1 MDIPPNLT
9 SLAKSRKKESC
20 NGFFTHQSIS
30 QFSICAFYAKWAL
43 QMFKYEHI
51 GWWNLKTFFWCLQLF
66 ERLSRK
72 TKDTQAWFEFFPK
85 VSTKLPGLFSFLDEN
100 EENLFFSKNLNQ
112 TAKTT
117 YKLSPNSKP
126 KSLKF
131 WQTLVGFIYNFWDFL
146 LSASSILE

>member
-51 GWWNLKTFFWCLQLF
+51 GWRNLKTFFFVKDKFWCLQLF
-66 ERLSRK
+66 ASLSRE
-72 TKDTQAWFEFFPK
+72 TKDTQANYSMLSIKHLVLLNVLIWIFPK
-85 VSTKLPGLFSFLDEN
+85 KFQ
-100 EENLFFSKNLNQ
+100 LNDLV
-112 TAKTT
+112 
-117 YKLSPNSKP
+117 Y
-126 KSLKF
+126 LKF
-131 WQTLVGFIYNFWDFL
+131 WESQYMKMKEV
-146 LSASSILE
+146 